1 MAIKIGI
8 TGGIGSGKSVVS
20 RLLDIMGIPVYL
32 SDVEAKRLTQ
42 SDEII
47 KQELIALLGTEIY
60 QDGML
65 NKPLLASYL
74 FGNTNR
80 ATQINA
86 IVHPRVKADF
96 GRWILAH
103 SQDKIVAMESAILIE
118 SGFANEVDY
127 IVMVYAPLN
136 LRIKRAV
143 KRDLSTKE
151 LITRRI
157 KQQMND
163 EDKIGYAQFVIKN
176 DDYTPL
182 IPQVIALIERLES
195 KKYS

>member
-60 QDGML
+60 QNDAL
-65 NKPLLASYL
+65 NKPFLASYL
-74 FGNTNR
+74 FEDANH
-80 ATQINA
+80 AAQINA
-86 IVHPRVKADF
+86 IIHPRVKADF
-96 GRWILAH
+96 KSWALAH
-103 SQDKIVAMESAILIE
+103 SRDKIVAIESAILIE
-118 SGFANEVDY
+118 SGFADEVDD
-127 IVMVYAPLN
+127 IVMVYTPLD